1 MNAKQWAV
9 VGSGVL
15 LAGLSV
21 QPAMAGV
28 SIGFGIAAP
37 APVYVAPAPV
47 YVAPPPPVMYAPP
60 VVAAPVMVPTVG
72 IALGWHGD
80 RYWDGRRWWGRR
92 EWGARRR
99 W

>member
-9 VGSGVL
+9 IGSGMLVTC
-15 LAGLSV
+15 LSV

-47 YVAPPPPVMYAPP
+47 YAAPPP

-72 IALGWHGD
+72 IAIGWHGG
-80 RYWDGRRWWGRR
+80 RYWDGRRWWGRQ
-92 EWGARRR
+92 EWAAHRR

>member
-1 MNAKQWAV
+1 MPVRA
-9 VGSGVL
+9 
-15 LAGLSV
+15 AGD
-21 QPAMAGV
+21 GRV

-47 YVAPPPPVMYAPP
+47 YAAPPPVVYAQP

-72 IALGWHGD
+72 IAIGWHGG
-80 RYWDGRRWWGRR
+80 RYWDGRRWWGRQ
-92 EWGARRR
+92 EWAAHRR